1 MVDAMSLLLRHH
13 HRVDDMDHAVGG
25 GDVGGRDSGAIDA
38 DLAVLDRDLHGL
50 TLNGLGLCEL
60 DDIGRLHRTRYHVIG
75 QDVRELGL
83 VLRLK
88 QVLDRAGRKLGEG
101 GIRRREH
108 GERALALQR
117 FDETGGRERCF
128 QVYPFKDRGLV
139 REFIGR
145 ARAAGYTSLCV
156 TVDVPVFGNR
166 ERDRR
171 AGLTLPPRVTVRRL
185 REALARPGWTWRYVR
200 SAPLEL
206 ANVRHVAPAGHGG
219 LATLADYVNAQFFPA
234 VRWSD
239 IEWMIDQWS
248 GPFAVKGLLHPVDI
262 RQAAALGATA
272 VVLSNHGVD
281 NSTARSRRFR
291 CSRRLNAG
299 FSSPSRSSS
308 TAARGGVPTS

>member
-1 MVDAMSLLLRHH
+1 VAAAVSI
-13 HRVDDMDHAVGG
+13 DDMRAMARRRLPASVYGYLDGGADDEATLALNRAQFAGWGLLPRFLVDVSQVDCTITVLGSRLAMPVLLAPTGLTRMFHPDGERTVSRAAAHADTMYALSTMASTSIE
-25 GDVGGRDSGAIDA
+25 DVARSGAGA
-38 DLAVLDRDLHGL
+38 
-50 TLNGLGLCEL
+50 
-60 DDIGRLHRTRYHVIG
+60 
-75 QDVRELGL
+75 
-83 VLRLK
+83 
-88 QVLDRAGRKLGEG
+88 
-101 GIRRREH
+101 
-108 GERALALQR
+108 
-117 FDETGGRERCF
+117 RCF